1 MGDSDDERKDRLL
14 REGLDLYGMDEVS
27 SAIMAWEQVLEIDP
41 SNQEA
46 IDYIRTADRRTTPR
60 PPKKDK
66 LAAAESAVLRE
77 THQLMRAGDFAAAL
91 DLLRSASGP
100 GFSSIQFEA
109 TIDLLR
115 SRLFQIHRDRIGDL
129 ASTPKVVSDGESLTK
144 FNLPTDAG
152 FLLSMV
158 DGMTTVED
166 LISVAGMDAFEAL
179 HMLCAMLDVGIVE
192 MRA

>member
-1 MGDSDDERKDRLL
+1 MGDSQDERIERLL

-27 SAIMAWEQVLEIDP
+27 SAIMAWEQVVELDP
-41 SNQEA
+41 SHQEA
-46 IDYIRTADRRTTPR
+46 IDYIRTADRRKTPR
-60 PPKKDK
+60 PPKKNK

-77 THQLMRAGDFAAAL
+77 AHQLMHGGDFSAAL
-91 DLLRSASGP
+91 DLLRSAAGP

-109 TIDLLR
+109 TVDLLR
-115 SRLFQIHRDRIGDL
+115 SRLFQLHRDRIGDL
-129 ASTPKVVSDGESLTK
+129 GSTPVVVSDGESLTRY
-144 FNLPTDAG
+144 NLPTDAG

-179 HMLCAMLDVGIVE
+179 HTLCALLDVGIVE
-192 MRA
+192 MRS